1 MPDPNETNE
10 SRRSQKMKKS
20 PHPFWLIFGLI
31 FTALIVACTPSATS
45 TPGLGE
51 TPHAQ
56 QPPVTAPVSTQAVQA
71 ARQALAE
78 QLGVAVEQLEL
89 FSVEARQFPN
99 SCLGLEQEGEACAEV
114 IVPGYQGVLLG
125 EGVQYEFRVS
135 EDGSVM
141 RFLPGAALSA
151 QQVLAAQLGILPEEV
166 RILSVER
173 VDWPDACLGIQT
185 AGLMCA
191 QVITP
196 GFRVLLEAQGK
207 RYEFHTDLS
216 GSDVRLA
223 LQPTLDG
230 GVTLLSW
237 QAEEA
242 GICQT
247 LILSKEA
254 LSYGVCDQ
262 PLTSIP
268 LVGRELRQE
277 IEKFVQTYAP
287 FEAQTPAGAIR
298 FQGHGAVT
306 ATPAE
311 QRMLAEWAR
320 QLWIESDPQAKPTS
334 PVAIALHREGGVQ
347 GLCEDILIYRSGI
360 AELSS
365 CLPARQLG
373 VQKIFLTAAQMQEL
387 FRWVDTYL
395 SFESRE
401 GELQTPHGI
410 NLRLVFN
417 GKGQQQVDAAL
428 RQQIAQLAQEIADQA
443 AQIQDPAVVEAA
455 RQALLGYLKALRE
468 GDYQTV
474 IKWYGGSYDVLA
486 DMNPDISAE
495 DKLALWTRA
504 CQQNGFV
511 CTLTVKNWVQT
522 AQLSADQIRFTVE
535 LQNPDGSLFVLG
547 PCCGAEVADFPPL
560 SQFDFIVQH
569 VGESYQV
576 LSLPV
581 FVP

>member
-1 MPDPNETNE
+1 M
-10 SRRSQKMKKS
+10 KS
-20 PHPFWLIFGLI
+20 PRPLWLIAVLM
-31 FTALIVACTPSATS
+31 FTAILVACTPGV
-45 TPGLGE
+45 TPIPSLGE
-51 TPHAQ
+51 TPQAQ
-56 QPPVTAPVSTQAVQA
+56 QPPATVPLSTQAVQA

-78 QLGVAVEQLEL
+78 QLGVEVEQLEV

-99 SCLGLEQEGEACAEV
+99 SCLGLAQEGEACAEV

-166 RILSVER
+166 RILGVEK

-185 AGLMCA
+185 TGLMCA

-230 GVTLLSW
+230 GATLLRW
-237 QAEEA
+237 QGEEG

-247 LILSKEA
+247 LILGEEA

-262 PLTSIP
+262 PLTAIP
-268 LVGRELRQE
+268 LVGRERRQE
-277 IEKFVQTYAP
+277 IENFVQTYAP

-298 FQGHGAVT
+298 FQGRGAVT
-306 ATPAE
+306 ATPTE

-320 QLWIESDPQAKPTS
+320 QLWMESDPQAKAAS
-334 PVAIALHREGGVQ
+334 PLAIALHREGGVQ

-373 VQKIFLTAAQMQEL
+373 VQKVSLTAAQMQEL

-395 SFESRE
+395 PFESRE
-401 GELQTPHGI
+401 GELQTPDGLT
-410 NLRLVFN
+410 LRLVFN
-417 GKGQQQVDAAL
+417 GKGQQQIDSEL
-428 RQQIAQLAQEIADQA
+428 RQQIAQLAQQVADQA

-455 RQALLGYLKALRE
+455 RQALLEYFNALRA

-474 IKWYGGSYDVLA
+474 VKWYGGSYDVLA
-486 DMNPDISAE
+486 DMNPDLSAD
-495 DKLALWTRA
+495 DKPGLWTRA

-511 CTLTVKNWVQT
+511 CTLTVKNWVQI

-560 SQFDFIVQH
+560 TQFDFIVQR

>member
-1 MPDPNETNE
+1 MKS
-10 SRRSQKMKKS
+10 SRL
-20 PHPFWLIFGLI
+20 FWLVVLI
-31 FTALIVACTPSATS
+31 FTAFIVACTPGSPPTS
-45 TPGLGE
+45 GVGE
-51 TPHAQ
+51 TPQAQ
-56 QPPVTAPVSTQAVQA
+56 QPSATASIPTQAVQA

-78 QLGVAVEQLEL
+78 QLGVAVEQLEV

-99 SCLGLEQEGEACAEV
+99 SCLGLEEEGEACAEG

-151 QQVLAAQLGILPEEV
+151 QQVLAAQLGILPEDI
-166 RILSVER
+166 RIVSYEKVN
-173 VDWPDACLGIQT
+173 WPDACLGIQT

-207 RYEFHTDLS
+207 RYDFHTDLS

-223 LQPTLDG
+223 LQPILEG
-230 GVTLLSW
+230 GATLLRW
-237 QAEEA
+237 QGEE
-242 GICQT
+242 GGLCQT
-247 LILSKEA
+247 LILGEEA

-262 PLTSIP
+262 PLTAIP

-298 FQGHGAVT
+298 FQGRGTVT

-320 QLWIESDPQAKPTS
+320 QLWMGSDLQAKPTS

-360 AELSS
+360 AEISS

-373 VQKIFLTAAQMQEL
+373 VQKVYLTAAQMQEL
-387 FRWVDTYL
+387 FRWLDTTL
-395 SFESRE
+395 PFESHE
-401 GELQTPHGI
+401 GELQTSEGLS
-410 NLRLVFN
+410 LRLVFN
-417 GKGQQQVDAAL
+417 GNGQQQVDPAL
-428 RQQIAQLAQEIADQA
+428 RQQIAQWAQEIADQA
-443 AQIQDPAVVEAA
+443 AQIQDPAVIEAA
-455 RQALLGYLKALRE
+455 RQALLAYFNALRA
-468 GDYQTV
+468 GDYPTV
-474 IKWYGGSYDVLA
+474 IKWYGGSYEWLA
-486 DMNPDISAE
+486 SMNPDLSSE
-495 DKLALWTRA
+495 DKSALWTRA

-511 CTLTVKNWVQT
+511 CTLAVKNWVHT

-560 SQFDFIVQH
+560 TQFDFIVQRL
-569 VGESYQV
+569 GESYQV